1 MLRNFCK
8 LNSFSGGAGELLVP
22 PPGRERFAPGYL
34 QSQFRSYLIFV
45 GAKFYIL
52 SMQRFSI
59 GLGLGFE
66 GRGGKLSSRIFGL
79 QLGYGACGLLSGRY
93 R

>member
-1 MLRNFCK
+1 MN
-8 LNSFSGGAGELLVP
+8 P

-34 QSQFRSYLIFV
+34 QSQFRLYLIFV
-45 GAKFYIL
+45 VAKFYIL

-66 GRGGKLSSRIFGL
+66 RRRIFGL
-79 QLGYGACGLLSGRY
+79 QLGYGVCGFTNGALWLG
-93 R
+93 